1 MKLSDHLTAAA
12 DLARQRAAEALADG
26 TPEDAERAERMAGHL
41 ERLAFNHRT
50 AATYQGRPELDPEQR
65 EEGRS

>member
-1 MKLSDHLTAAA
+1 MKLSDQLTAAA

-26 TPEDAERAERMAGHL
+26 TPEDAERARTMAGHL